1 MHKIFLINQYRIIY
15 ILNQSN
21 FVSVFFQILSLN
33 RCALENN
40 ISENTINLVSNDAVL
55 IGDVGYEAQGFLF
68 VAVDIVVALFFLWY
82 LVAWQALVGVGF
94 LVLVSVYGSLAASK
108 SGRIRKKVAAQTD
121 KRLEIMKEIVSGIRV
136 VKMYAWER
144 NFRDL
149 VAQIRRFVHKHFLCC
164 YCCLFFSFFSC
175 IKDKLVVGSRLY
187 PSPITL
193 TSNPD
198 EFLQFSSK
206 YRAINKTVQP
216 SCTRIIGLYFKF
228 QFLTSLQ

>member
-1 MHKIFLINQYRIIY
+1 M
-15 ILNQSN
+15 
-21 FVSVFFQILSLN
+21 
-33 RCALENN
+33 
-40 ISENTINLVSNDAVL
+40 L

-198 EFLQFSSK
+198 EFPQFSSE
-206 YRAINKTVQP
+206 YRVIKTVQP
-216 SCTRIIGLYFKF
+216 SCTGIIGLYFKF
-228 QFLTSLQ
+228 KFLTYLQ

>member
-1 MHKIFLINQYRIIY
+1 M
-15 ILNQSN
+15 
-21 FVSVFFQILSLN
+21 
-33 RCALENN
+33 
-40 ISENTINLVSNDAVL
+40 L